1 MEEKKRTLPWWMPIP
16 IGAAAVVVVI
26 IISVLIF
33 GGEGKPGSVL
43 PPAPDGSTNASSS
56 EVISSKPTSGES
68 EQVEDD
74 PKFDELAQLYEK
86 NPDLWGWLRVEGTQ
100 LDEPIMFTPEN
111 EQKYIY
117 TDFDGNHDAAGE
129 LFIDKDCS
137 VDPMSDNLII
147 YGHNMR
153 NGSMFKTVMHYEE
166 KSFWEEHPIIE
177 MYTLGEKKEFEVV
190 AAFYD
195 KIYYKTD
202 TCFKFYQFVDAADEA
217 EFNEAY
223 QYYKSNSVY
232 DTGVTAE
239 YGDQLIT
246 LVTCSY
252 HEEDGRFV
260 VIGREITP

>member
-1 MEEKKRTLPWWMPIP
+1 MEEKKLPLPRWALIA
-16 IGAAAVVVVI
+16 IGAAAVVVI
-26 IISVLIF
+26 VLICVLAF
-33 GGEGKPGSVL
+33 GGEGAPSSPVSSGADG
-43 PPAPDGSTNASSS
+43 PAHVSSS
-56 EVISSKPTSGES
+56 GAISSNPES
-68 EQVEDD
+68 TEQPEDD
-74 PKFDELAQLYEK
+74 PKFDELAQLHEK
-86 NPDLWGWLRVEGTQ
+86 NPDLWGWLRIEGTQ
-100 LDEPIMFTPEN
+100 LDDPIMFTPEN

-177 MYTLGEKKEFEVV
+177 MYTLGEKKTFEVV

-223 QYYKSNSVY
+223 QYYKSHSEY

-260 VIGREITP
+260 VIGREIKTAP

>member
-1 MEEKKRTLPWWMPIP
+1 MEEKKLPLPRWALIA
-16 IGAAAVVVVI
+16 IGAAAAVVIVVVI
-26 IISVLIF
+26 ACVL
-33 GGEGKPGSVL
+33 GGGKNPT
-43 PPAPDGSTNASSS
+43 PSSS
-56 EVISSKPTSGES
+56 PAGNAGSGPVSSPEQGDTEANVS
-68 EQVEDD
+68 EQLANDR
-74 PKFDELAQLYEK
+74 KLDELAQLYEQ
-86 NPDLWGWLRVEGTQ
+86 NPDLWGWLRIEGTQ
-100 LDEPIMFTPEN
+100 LDEPIMYTPEN

-117 TDFDGNHDAAGE
+117 MDFDGNHEAAGE

-153 NGSMFKTVMHYEE
+153 NGSMFKTVMHYED

-177 MYTLGEKKEFEVV
+177 MYTLSEKKEFEVV

-195 KIYYKTD
+195 KVYYKTD

-223 QYYKSNSVY
+223 QYYKTHSEY

-260 VIGREITP
+260 VIGREIKD